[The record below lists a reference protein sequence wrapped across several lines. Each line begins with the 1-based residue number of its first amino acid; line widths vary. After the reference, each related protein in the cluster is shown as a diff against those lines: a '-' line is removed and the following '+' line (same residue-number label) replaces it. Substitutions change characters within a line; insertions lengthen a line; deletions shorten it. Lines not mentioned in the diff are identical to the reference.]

1 MNAPAPAQTADKL
14 VSVTLGLPA
23 DKHSAEVGST
33 ASNSK
38 VFVQIDAE
46 AERMRSTLVRMTSNS
61 VDELDS
67 LVSQLQEVR
76 TFLQSESQ
84 RIEREITNYTIS
96 G

>member
-1 MNAPAPAQTADKL
+1 MNAPAPAPTADKS

-23 DKHSAEVGST
+23 DKHSAEKGST

-61 VDELDS
+61 VDELDG

-76 TFLQSESQ
+76 TF
-84 RIEREITNYTIS
+84 
-96 G
+96 